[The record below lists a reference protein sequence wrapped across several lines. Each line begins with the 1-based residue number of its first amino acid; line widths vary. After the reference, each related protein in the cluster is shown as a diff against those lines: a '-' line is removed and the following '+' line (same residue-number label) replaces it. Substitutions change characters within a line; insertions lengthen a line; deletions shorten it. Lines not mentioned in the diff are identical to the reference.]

1 MAERSCALSTTGKV
15 FLTPCMNEEVR
26 DSDQI
31 LAQLH
36 NCISGTMTDSVCPNN
51 LPMVRTDIHKEIVRG
66 VLSKKLSKMRHL
78 VIKEAIHPA
87 YLDEIFPGI
96 LKLFKPQV
104 VTVSL

>member
-1 MAERSCALSTTGKV
+1 MRRSG
-15 FLTPCMNEEVR
+15 
-26 DSDQI
+26 DSPI
-31 LAQLH
+31 KFWH
-36 NCISGTMTDSVCPNN
+36 KCISGTMTDSVCPNN